1 MKDTVESCV
10 ADCSWKLRCL
20 LRSKKFF
27 TNGEIVLLFKSHI
40 LSYIEYRTPG
50 IFHATDTVLMPLDNI
65 LTKVLNDTGI
75 TSLDALR
82 HFRLAPLC
90 ARRDIAML
98 GVVHRSV
105 LGKGPVELSAFFKLS
120 NERPARL
127 GSRSAA
133 RRHSRTLVDCCHGLV
148 QDYCLRSALAM
159 PRIYNLLPE
168 YIVSANFVSI
178 FQSRLQ
184 QLMLSY
190 ANSGADDWSKLF
202 SLRQCLYS
210 HPLRKAPL
218 TQ

>member
-1 MKDTVESCV
+1 M
-10 ADCSWKLRCL
+10 
-20 LRSKKFF
+20 
-27 TNGEIVLLFKSHI
+27 LFKSHI
-40 LSYIEYRTPG
+40 LSYIEFRTPG

-75 TSLDALR
+75 ASLDALR

-105 LGKGPVELSAFFKLS
+105 LGKGPVELRAFFRLS
-120 NERPARL
+120 EERPARL

-168 YIVSANFVSI
+168 YVVSANSVSI

-202 SLRQCLYS
+202 SLR
-210 HPLRKAPL
+210 
-218 TQ
+218 